1 MMGRHHC
8 SLPPSPTTSLQLPLL
23 LTERQ
28 TTGTKITWVGD
39 TETID
44 EEQTDRIYSVFI
56 HIPVQSFE
64 TKTRFVCKCD
74 LHLSFSLETLKV
86 IFQPCN
92 IH

>member
-1 MMGRHHC
+1 MMMGRHHC

-64 TKTRFVCKCD
+64 TKNMFCM
-74 LHLSFSLETLKV
+74 
-86 IFQPCN
+86 
-92 IH
+92 